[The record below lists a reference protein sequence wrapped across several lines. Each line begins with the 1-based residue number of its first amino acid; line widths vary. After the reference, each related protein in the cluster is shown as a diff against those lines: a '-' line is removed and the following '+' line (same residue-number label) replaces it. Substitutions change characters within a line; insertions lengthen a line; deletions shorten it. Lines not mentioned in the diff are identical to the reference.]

1 MNNRFVKI
9 GEAAKLLGVS
19 VQALRNWEVEGKI
32 MPSHRT
38 PGGQRMSDL
47 AELLG
52 VNDLTYPTIAY
63 ARVSSSDQKKDL
75 ERQHAVLEAFCDKNG
90 WQTEIIR
97 DLGSGMNYNNQG
109 LGRLLELMVHGQMS
123 RLVIPFLVIYHSYVA
138 QTVSLCPIPPHFV
151 KFGNVTSF
159 FRIGI
164 ITHKDR
170 LLRFGAEIVFR
181 ICELKDIEV
190 VIINKSKQPSF
201 EEELTRDVMEIMTV
215 FCAKLYGRRS
225 HTSKKMAE
233 EIDKIVND
241 AQLQMQ
247 SNFGANNA
255 DPLPEDSTQS
265 E

>member
-38 PGGQRMSDL
+38 PGGQRMYDL
-47 AELLG
+47 ADLLC

-123 RLVIPFLVIYHSYVA
+123 RLVI
-138 QTVSLCPIPPHFV
+138 
-151 KFGNVTSF
+151 
-159 FRIGI
+159 
-164 ITHKDR
+164 THKDR

-181 ICELKDIEV
+181 ICELKGIEV

-247 SNFGANNA
+247 LNFGANNA

>member
-47 AELLG
+47 ADLLG

-123 RLVIPFLVIYHSYVA
+123 RLVI
-138 QTVSLCPIPPHFV
+138 
-151 KFGNVTSF
+151 
-159 FRIGI
+159 
-164 ITHKDR
+164 THKDR

-181 ICELKDIEV
+181 ICELKGIEV

-241 AQLQMQ
+241 EQLQMQ

>member
-123 RLVIPFLVIYHSYVA
+123 RLVI
-138 QTVSLCPIPPHFV
+138 
-151 KFGNVTSF
+151 
-159 FRIGI
+159 
-164 ITHKDR
+164 THKDR

-181 ICELKDIEV
+181 ICELKGIEV

-225 HTSKKMAE
+225 HKSKKMAE

-241 AQLQMQ
+241 EQLQMQ
-247 SNFGANNA
+247 FNFGANNA

>member
-38 PGGQRMSDL
+38 PGGQRMYDL

-52 VNDLTYPTIAY
+52 VNDLTYPTLAY

-75 ERQHAVLEAFCDKNG
+75 DRQHAVLEAFCNKNG

-123 RLVIPFLVIYHSYVA
+123 RLVI
-138 QTVSLCPIPPHFV
+138 
-151 KFGNVTSF
+151 
-159 FRIGI
+159 
-164 ITHKDR
+164 THKDR

-181 ICELKDIEV
+181 ICELKGIEV

-225 HTSKKMAE
+225 HKSKKMAE

-241 AQLQMQ
+241 EQLQMQ

>member
-19 VQALRNWEVEGKI
+19 VQALRNWEMEGKI

-38 PGGQRMSDL
+38 PGGQRMYDL

-63 ARVSSSDQKKDL
+63 ARVSSSDQKEDL
-75 ERQHAVLEAFCDKNG
+75 ERQHAVLEAFCNKNG
-90 WQTEIIR
+90 WKPTEIIR
-97 DLGSGMNYNNQG
+97 DLGSGMNYKKKG
-109 LGRLLELMVHGQMS
+109 LLHLLELMVHGQMS
-123 RLVIPFLVIYHSYVA
+123 RLV
-138 QTVSLCPIPPHFV
+138 
-151 KFGNVTSF
+151 
-159 FRIGI
+159 

-181 ICELKDIEV
+181 ICELKGIEV
-190 VIINKSKQPSF
+190 VIINKGEQPSF

-225 HTSKKMAE
+225 HKSKKLAE
-233 EIDKIVND
+233 EIENIVSEEKE
-241 AQLQMQ
+241 QLEL
-247 SNFGANNA
+247 NLGPPNT
-255 DPLPEDSTQS
+255 EDRTQC

>member
-123 RLVIPFLVIYHSYVA
+123 RLVI
-138 QTVSLCPIPPHFV
+138 
-151 KFGNVTSF
+151 
-159 FRIGI
+159 
-164 ITHKDR
+164 THKDR

-181 ICELKDIEV
+181 ICELKGIEV

-241 AQLQMQ
+241 EQLQMQ

-255 DPLPEDSTQS
+255 APLPEDSTQS

>member
-1 MNNRFVKI
+1 MCKI

-123 RLVIPFLVIYHSYVA
+123 RLVI
-138 QTVSLCPIPPHFV
+138 
-151 KFGNVTSF
+151 
-159 FRIGI
+159 
-164 ITHKDR
+164 THKDR

-181 ICELKDIEV
+181 ICELKGIEV

-225 HTSKKMAE
+225 HKSKKMAE

-241 AQLQMQ
+241 EQLQMQ

>member
-19 VQALRNWEVEGKI
+19 VQALRNWEMEGKI

-38 PGGQRMSDL
+38 PGGQRMYDL

-63 ARVSSSDQKKDL
+63 ARVSSSDQKEDL
-75 ERQHAVLEAFCDKNG
+75 ERQHAVLESFCNKNG

-97 DLGSGMNYNNQG
+97 DLGSGMNYKKKG
-109 LGRLLELMVHGQMS
+109 LLHLLELMVHGQMS
-123 RLVIPFLVIYHSYVA
+123 RLV
-138 QTVSLCPIPPHFV
+138 
-151 KFGNVTSF
+151 
-159 FRIGI
+159 

-181 ICELKDIEV
+181 ICELKGIEV
-190 VIINKSKQPSF
+190 VIINKGEQPSF
-201 EEELTRDVMEIMTV
+201 EEELTHDVMEIMTV

-225 HTSKKMAE
+225 QKSKKMAQEIENIVSE
-233 EIDKIVND
+233 EKE
-241 AQLQMQ
+241 QLEM
-247 SNFGANNA
+247 NFGNPTNTG
-255 DPLPEDSTQS
+255 DRT
-265 E
+265 

>member
-109 LGRLLELMVHGQMS
+109 LGHLLELMVHGQMS
-123 RLVIPFLVIYHSYVA
+123 RLV
-138 QTVSLCPIPPHFV
+138 
-151 KFGNVTSF
+151 
-159 FRIGI
+159 

-181 ICELKDIEV
+181 ICELKGIEV

-225 HTSKKMAE
+225 HKSKKMAE

-241 AQLQMQ
+241 EQLQMQ

>member
-19 VQALRNWEVEGKI
+19 VQALRNWEMEGKI

-38 PGGQRMSDL
+38 PGGQRMYDL

-63 ARVSSSDQKKDL
+63 ARVSSSDQKEDL
-75 ERQHAVLEAFCDKNG
+75 ERQYAVLEAFCNKNG

-97 DLGSGMNYNNQG
+97 DLGSGMNYNKKG
-109 LGRLLELMVHGQMS
+109 LLRLLELMVHGQMS
-123 RLVIPFLVIYHSYVA
+123 RLVI
-138 QTVSLCPIPPHFV
+138 
-151 KFGNVTSF
+151 
-159 FRIGI
+159 
-164 ITHKDR
+164 THKDR
-170 LLRFGAEIVFR
+170 LLRFGGEIVFR
-181 ICELKDIEV
+181 ICELKGIEV
-190 VIINKSKQPSF
+190 VIINKGEQPSF

-225 HTSKKMAE
+225 HKSKKMAQEIENIVSE
-233 EIDKIVND
+233 EKE
-241 AQLQMQ
+241 QLELQ
-247 SNFGANNA
+247 FGTPNSENR
-255 DPLPEDSTQS
+255 TQS

>member
-38 PGGQRMSDL
+38 PGGQRMYDL

-75 ERQHAVLEAFCDKNG
+75 ERQHAVLEAFCNKNG

-97 DLGSGMNYNNQG
+97 DLGSGMNYNKQG

-123 RLVIPFLVIYHSYVA
+123 RLV
-138 QTVSLCPIPPHFV
+138 
-151 KFGNVTSF
+151 
-159 FRIGI
+159 

-181 ICELKDIEV
+181 ICELKGIEV

-241 AQLQMQ
+241 EQLQMQ

>member
-32 MPSHRT
+32 MLSHRT

-52 VNDLTYPTIAY
+52 VNDLTYPTLAY

-109 LGRLLELMVHGQMS
+109 LGRLLELMVHDQIS
-123 RLVIPFLVIYHSYVA
+123 RLV
-138 QTVSLCPIPPHFV
+138 
-151 KFGNVTSF
+151 
-159 FRIGI
+159 

-181 ICELKDIEV
+181 ICELKGIEV
-190 VIINKSKQPSF
+190 VIINKSKQPCF

-241 AQLQMQ
+241 EQLQMQ
-247 SNFGANNA
+247 SNFGVNNA
-255 DPLPEDSTQS
+255 DPFPEDSTQS

>member
-19 VQALRNWEVEGKI
+19 VQALRNWEMEGKM

-38 PGGQRMSDL
+38 PGGQRMYDL

-52 VNDLTYPTIAY
+52 VNDSSSPTIAY
-63 ARVSSSDQKKDL
+63 ARVSSSDQKEDL
-75 ERQHAVLEAFCDKNG
+75 ERQHAVLEAFCNKNG

-97 DLGSGMNYNNQG
+97 DFGSGMNYHKKG
-109 LGRLLELMVHGQMS
+109 LHRLLELLVQGQMS
-123 RLVIPFLVIYHSYVA
+123 RLV
-138 QTVSLCPIPPHFV
+138 
-151 KFGNVTSF
+151 
-159 FRIGI
+159 

-181 ICELKDIEV
+181 ICELKGIEV
-190 VIINKSKQPSF
+190 VIINKGEQPSF
-201 EEELTRDVMEIMTV
+201 EEELTQDVMEIMTV

-225 HTSKKMAE
+225 HKSKKMAR
-233 EIDKIVND
+233 EIEKIVSEEK
-241 AQLQMQ
+241 QGLELH
-247 SNFGANNA
+247 FGT
-255 DPLPEDSTQS
+255 PHTEDSPES